1 MRGMKKQVPVVE
13 KKEEKEKHDVPA
25 HVQTFDPEKPL
36 YETFHV
42 CIYLS
47 ELEDEKEKNA
57 LGKSAGPPV
66 HK

>member
-1 MRGMKKQVPVVE
+1 LKKEVPGVE
-13 KKEEKEKHDVPA
+13 KKVQKEKQDIPD

-47 ELEDEKEKNA
+47 ELEDEKEKNP
-57 LGKSAGPPV
+57 LGNISGPMV

>member
-1 MRGMKKQVPVVE
+1 ME
-13 KKEEKEKHDVPA
+13 KKEEKEKPDVPA

-47 ELEDEKEKNA
+47 ELEDEKERNA
-57 LGKSAGPPV
+57 SGKISGPMM